1 MTNQDILAVPSRAK
15 RVFIGEEFDLK
26 KWEDVEPFF
35 EDLKNRAMHSAD
47 DLRRWFYDRSEI
59 ESYLSE
65 NFAWRY
71 IRQTCDTANTSL
83 INALAVFHHRN
94 SAKTRR
100 IRK

>member
-1 MTNQDILAVPSRAK
+1 MSTDIMDIPTRAK

-35 EDLKNRAMHSAD
+35 EDLKNREINSAE
-47 DLRRWFYDRSEI
+47 DLQQWFLDRSEI

-71 IRQTCDTANTSL
+71 IVALGNNISL
-83 INALAVFHHRN
+83 RMLVNVTMLFLRYPIYMYEL
-94 SAKTRR
+94 
-100 IRK
+100 